1 MASGKALYSIAVVA
15 LGFIC
20 FVVGAIAVGLPT
32 WGNFHSLDNPNFD
45 QGYFG
50 PWRVCKKLLY
60 NREKCGTDVSKFQP
74 SSKLPIS
81 IYLWIYAHNAV

>member
-1 MASGKALYSIAVVA
+1 MAAGKALYSIAVVIF
-15 LGFIC
+15 GFIC
-20 FVVGAIAVGLPT
+20 FIVGAIAVGLPT
-32 WGNFHSLDNPNFD
+32 WGYFYSYNTDIQYSLQSYRLDNPNFD

-74 SSKLPIS
+74 SSK
-81 IYLWIYAHNAV
+81 Y